1 MRFSR
6 FSVVAALLA
15 APLLAVAASPATG
28 SFKVSAE
35 VKSACTLTT
44 TDILVASYDPNATTN
59 TTATGTVSVAC
70 TKGTAYKT
78 YLKSANSWK
87 LNGPAGEFIP
97 YVIFQGT
104 DSTPWDATSFWSAT
118 SAGKAPVDYV
128 ATASLTAGKD
138 VSVGTYT
145 DTVNVEVTY

>member
-35 VKSACTLTT
+35 VKSACTVTT
-44 TDILVASYDPNATTN
+44 ADILVASYDPNAATN
-59 TTATGTVSVAC
+59 TTGTGTVSVAC
-70 TKGTAYKT
+70 TKNTAYKT
-78 YLKSANSWK
+78 FLKSVNSWK
-87 LNGPAGEFIP
+87 LNGPAGESIP
-97 YVIFQGT
+97 YAIFQG
-104 DSTPWDATSFWSAT
+104 STTVPWDATSFWGAT
-118 SAGKAPVDYV
+118 SAGKAPVTYT
-128 ATASLTAGKD
+128 ATASLAAGQD